1 MNRILIFDFNG
12 VIVNDESLHY
22 ETFRD
27 VLMEEGIALDRAT
40 YEREY
45 LGMGNDTIAFA
56 KALGRPAAAG
66 QRDSR
71 VAELVERKSARYRA
85 RALQALPLVAGVQAF
100 MRAAARRS
108 RVVVVSGAWRSEV
121 EFGLERAGLRP
132 LVEAIVAAED
142 ITVGK
147 PDPEGLRLCLSRIG
161 APPHRQVV
169 VLEDSRPGI
178 SAARALG
185 AGCVAIA
192 SSHRREELMEA
203 DAVWDSFEGHEPAEL
218 EPVWR

>member
-12 VIVNDESLHY
+12 VIVNDESMHY

-45 LGMGNDTIAFA
+45 LGMGNDTVAFA
-56 KALGRPAAAG
+56 KALGQPTAG
-66 QRDSR
+66 PRHSR
-71 VAELVERKSARYRA
+71 VAELVLRKSARYRA

-161 APPHRQVV
+161 APPKRQVV

-192 SSHRREELMEA
+192 SSHRREELDEA
-203 DAVWDSFEGHEPAEL
+203 DAVWDSFEGHDPAEL